1 MAGTAK
7 DYIVVWQIIH
17 HQCDN
22 FLGIVQAGQKTTE
35 STETYHTFF
44 CRTCGS
50 GIYGETDLMLEKLSI
65 KAGSLDDPDLGG
77 EIDYEVYTKR
87 RIAYPKPLEGVKLL
101 EGMLKP

>member
-1 MAGTAK
+1 
-7 DYIVVWQIIH
+7 
-17 HQCDN
+17 
-22 FLGIVQAGQKTTE
+22 
-35 STETYHTFF
+35 
-44 CRTCGS
+44 
-50 GIYGETDLMLEKLSI
+50 MLEKLSI